1 MTREVQ
7 EACDKINWGKVEEVL
22 VSIKPWIR
30 VDGSLNRRVLD
41 RLLGA
46 MLGVIMQT
54 PGMTMS
60 SLMQRFSPAIQPSHC
75 RELITILKDL
85 KCVSVFRIST
95 PITPS
100 LFSKPTTTVFSQARM
115 LDDDSELIVEAE
127 VDAIVKLGMFIG
139 DKVYTTDFASQ
150 CPCHPDRR
158 M

>member
-1 MTREVQ
+1 
-7 EACDKINWGKVEEVL
+7 
-22 VSIKPWIR
+22 
-30 VDGSLNRRVLD
+30 
-41 RLLGA
+41 
-46 MLGVIMQT
+46 
-54 PGMTMS
+54 MTMS
-60 SLMQRFSPAIQPSHC
+60 SLMQRFSPAIQPCHC

-85 KCVSVFRIST
+85 KCVMVFRIST